1 MTQHGKLPHGHGSL
15 RSLWSEL
22 PPEVV
27 QSCVDIEHEH
37 AWLVAMVLRFS
48 YLHSHASLP
57 SFWLLHHRLYCHF
70 LHLLTALTL
79 LIYYYDCHENV
90 NRIAD
95 VQKLW
100 ENAAATI
107 MLVKNWGWE
116 LYTWHPKSSA
126 NPPRRNRDVNFGK
139 STSSHELKP
148 LGIAHRLQ
156 TFVLLLL
163 MVALQTRA
171 RA

>member
-37 AWLVAMVLRFS
+37 AWVVA
-48 YLHSHASLP
+48 
-57 SFWLLHHRLYCHF
+57 
-70 LHLLTALTL
+70 
-79 LIYYYDCHENV
+79 I
-90 NRIAD
+90 
-95 VQKLW
+95 
-100 ENAAATI
+100 
-107 MLVKNWGWE
+107 
-116 LYTWHPKSSA
+116 
-126 NPPRRNRDVNFGK
+126 FGK